1 MLPVV
6 FDVDSTWGQP
16 RQKPCESEVTQCA
29 KTREHPL
36 LISNSFE
43 SIENRTTLGL
53 DKQRLHDSTSA
64 QVPVLDR
71 RGLCRQ
77 RRSKG
82 YGHLVSAVG
91 ARLGR
96 GLGVRIEGESL
107 MGWPEEEDEESKD
120 CSRGAGFG
128 GIQYSTR
135 GLECV
140 GLGFRVC
147 ARVE

>member
-16 RQKPCESEVTQCA
+16 RQKPCKSEVTQCA

-36 LISNSFE
+36 LISISFE
-43 SIENRTTLGL
+43 SIENRTTLRL
-53 DKQRLHDSTSA
+53 DRQRLHGSTSA
-64 QVPVLDR
+64 PVPVLDR
-71 RGLCRQ
+71 KGLCRQ

-96 GLGVRIEGESL
+96 GLGVRIEGVRIEGESL
-107 MGWPEEEDEESKD
+107 MGWPEEDDESKD
-120 CSRGAGFG
+120 CSRGARF
-128 GIQYSTR
+128 
-135 GLECV
+135 
-140 GLGFRVC
+140 
-147 ARVE
+147 